1 MTALPFVVVAGV
13 AAALAL
19 ALRSRPRL
27 SSIVGL
33 VGLAACIVLALAIQ
47 PGQVSTL
54 DGGGLATTDYQQRF
68 LVLVSIAALG
78 LAVAGL
84 AAGTRRDA
92 AGVSLAVLAAAGL
105 TIGLVDPRAAVLAA
119 TTGGLFG
126 VALTLVPGGPRAGAT
141 VGIREARAVIVAGAL
156 AIAATAWIGRDLREL
171 DAQPVVFG
179 LAYLAMATAVAMR
192 FGVIPFHL
200 WAARL
205 ADVVPESALPVVTA
219 IAPAS
224 LAVVALAWVD
234 VMVVP
239 RPVDLGIER
248 LLVIAVALVTIV
260 LAAVA
265 AFVQDD
271 LEHVLGYAIVS
282 DAGVIVLALAVLEPA
297 AGPPARTWILAFIV
311 GRSAFAAWTAG
322 IRTGLWTG
330 RVADLRG
337 WVRRS
342 PILAA
347 AFVVIAVAGVGF
359 PGLAAYDARTTLVD
373 LALDPPFSTVVLV
386 ATLAPIA
393 YYARL
398 FVIGVAPPD
407 HIIESGAGWAPVL
420 ERMGGTGTRR
430 WLATTWGRN
439 RAFTTAIVAATLAVL
454 ALVTSAGVFGGR

>member
-1 MTALPFVVVAGV
+1 MTALPFVIVAGL
-13 AAALAL
+13 AAAFAL
-19 ALRSRPRL
+19 AIRSRPRTSAVVAL
-27 SSIVGL
+27 VGL
-33 VGLAACIVLALAIQ
+33 VACVGLAFAIQ

-54 DGGGLATTDYQQRF
+54 NGGGLATTDYQQRF
-68 LVLVSIAALG
+68 LILASLVSLG
-78 LAVAGL
+78 LAIAGL

-92 AGVSLAVLAAAGL
+92 PAVSLAVLAAVGL
-105 TIGLVDPRAAVLAA
+105 TIGLVDPRAAVLVA

-126 VALTLVPGGPRAGAT
+126 VILTLVPGGARAGAT
-141 VGIREARAVIVAGAL
+141 VGIREARAVVVAGGL
-156 AIAATAWIGRDLREL
+156 AIAAAAWIGRDLREL

-192 FGVIPFHL
+192 FGAIPFHL

-205 ADVVPESALPVVTA
+205 ADVVPETALPIVTV
-219 IAPAS
+219 IAPAA
-224 LAVVALAWVD
+224 LAVVALGWID

-282 DAGVIVLALAVLEPA
+282 DAGVIVLALAVLEPT
-297 AGPPARTWILAFIV
+297 AGAPARTWILAFIV
-311 GRSAFAAWTAG
+311 GRSAFAAWAAG

-359 PGLAAYDARTTLVD
+359 PGLAAYDARRTLVD
-373 LALDPPFSTVVLV
+373 LALDPPFSTIVLI

-407 HIIESGAGWAPVL
+407 QILEAGSGWGPQFQP
-420 ERMGGTGTRR
+420 MGGTGVRR
-430 WLATTWGRN
+430 WLATNWAHN
-439 RAFTTAIVAATLAVL
+439 RAFTTAIVAAALAVL
-454 ALVTSAGVFGGR
+454 AILTSAGLFEGR

>member
-1 MTALPFVVVAGV
+1 MTVLPFVVVASI
-13 AAALAL
+13 AAAIAL
-19 ALRSRPRL
+19 AVRSRSRV
-27 SSIVGL
+27 SAIVGL
-33 VGLAACIVLALAIQ
+33 VGLVACVALALAIQ

-54 DGGGLATTDYQQRF
+54 GGGGLATTDYQQRF
-68 LVLVSIAALG
+68 LVLAALVSLG

-92 AGVSLAVLAAAGL
+92 PAVSLAVLAAAGL
-105 TIGLVDPRAAVLAA
+105 TIGLVDPRAAVLVA

-126 VALTLVPGGPRAGAT
+126 VILTLVPGGARAGAT
-141 VGIREARAVIVAGAL
+141 VGIREARAVVVAGAL
-156 AIAATAWIGRDLREL
+156 AIAAAAWIGRDLREL

-192 FGVIPFHL
+192 FGAIPFHL

-205 ADVVPESALPVVTA
+205 ADVVPETALPIVTA
-219 IAPAS
+219 IAPAT
-224 LAVVALAWVD
+224 LAIVALGWVD
-234 VMVVP
+234 VMVIP

-282 DAGVIVLALAVLEPA
+282 DAGVIILALAVLEPG
-297 AGPPARTWILAFIV
+297 AGAPARTWILAFVV

-330 RVADLRG
+330 RVTDLRG

-398 FVIGVAPPD
+398 FAIGVAPPD
-407 HIIESGAGWAPVL
+407 HIIETSSGWAPRFVG
-420 ERMGGTGTRR
+420 MGGTGVRR
-430 WLATTWGRN
+430 WLAMNWDRN
-439 RAFTTAIVAATLAVL
+439 RPFTTAVVAAALAGL
-454 ALVTSAGVFGGR
+454 ALVTSAGVLGGH

>member
-1 MTALPFVVVAGV
+1 MTALPFVVVAGIAA
-13 AAALAL
+13 AAALAI
-19 ALRSRPRL
+19 RSRPRL
-27 SSIVGL
+27 SAIVGL
-33 VGLAACIVLALAIQ
+33 VGLVACVALALAIQ

-54 DGGGLATTDYQQRF
+54 GAGGLATTDYQQRF
-68 LVLVSIAALG
+68 LILASLASLG

-92 AGVSLAVLAAAGL
+92 PAVALAVLASAGL
-105 TIGLVDPRAAVLAA
+105 TIGIVDPRAAVLVA

-126 VALTLVPGGPRAGAT
+126 IILTLVPGGARAGAT
-141 VGIREARAVIVAGAL
+141 VGMREARAVVVAGAL

-192 FGVIPFHL
+192 FGAIPFHL

-205 ADVVPESALPVVTA
+205 ADVVPETGLPIVTA

-224 LAVVALAWVD
+224 LAIVALAWID
-234 VMVVP
+234 VMVIP

-248 LLVIAVALVTIV
+248 LLVIAVALATIV

-282 DAGVIVLALAVLEPA
+282 DAGVIILALAVLEPG
-297 AGPPARTWILAFIV
+297 AGAPARTWILAFIV
-311 GRSAFAAWTAG
+311 GRSALAAWTAG

-330 RVADLRG
+330 RVTDLRG

-342 PILAA
+342 PILAV
-347 AFVVIAVAGVGF
+347 AFVVIAIAGVGF

-407 HIIESGAGWAPVL
+407 HIIETPSGWGPRFV
-420 ERMGGTGTRR
+420 RMSGTGFRR
-430 WLATTWGRN
+430 WLALNWDRN
-439 RAFTTAIVAATLAVL
+439 RPFTTAVLAAALAAL